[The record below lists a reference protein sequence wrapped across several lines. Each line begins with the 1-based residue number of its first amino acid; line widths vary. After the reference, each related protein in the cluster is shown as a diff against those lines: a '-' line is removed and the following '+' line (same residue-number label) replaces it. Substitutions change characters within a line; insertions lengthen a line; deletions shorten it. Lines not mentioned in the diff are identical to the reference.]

1 MFNFFTINMDNPFL
15 IGFLISVLGLFLLLI
30 NTLLFVYLKKNI
42 ATNITFNLLVVFLI
56 SYFIIEFI
64 CNILGFLKPASNIFV
79 SHFAFN
85 IQFLLLSAFFYKLFN
100 QNGIKK
106 MVIVA
111 YVIYIIINGLLY
123 FLRPQLFW
131 EFNLFEISY
140 ISFAIIGYTLIH
152 IYNNLGENKK
162 YFYFTIGL
170 STYMLSSSL
179 IFLTGNIELVFYE
192 NPYIDIWV
200 FNSLFFIVYQILIF
214 KEWRYIR
221 QVNANNN

>member
-1 MFNFFTINMDNPFL
+1 
-15 IGFLISVLGLFLLLI
+15 
-30 NTLLFVYLKKNI
+30 
-42 ATNITFNLLVVFLI
+42 
-56 SYFIIEFI
+56 
-64 CNILGFLKPASNIFV
+64 
-79 SHFAFN
+79 
-85 IQFLLLSAFFYKLFN
+85 
-100 QNGIKK
+100 